1 MAYINYMAIDAR
13 CIVKEAQLMG
23 SALDRLARNTDLRYD
38 ELCNR
43 TAVKQIKDA
52 LGAKKIK
59 DKGARQGAKHLITV
73 LEAIYPALVSG
84 ESVSGR
90 TELAEP
96 NDVEVPKGQIE
107 EAKGI
112 VEAIEAFVAAAAAVA
127 PAEEAENV

>member
-73 LEAIYPALVSG
+73 LEAIYPASTMKIDEPQPVYEKLEVLN
-84 ESVSGR
+84 EASVANAL
-90 TELAEP
+90 EDKAE
-96 NDVEVPKGQIE
+96 
-107 EAKGI
+107 
-112 VEAIEAFVAAAAAVA
+112 AVIGG
-127 PAEEAENV
+127 ENV

>member
-73 LEAIYPALVSG
+73 LTSIYPDISSG
-84 ESVSGR
+84 ESISGR
-90 TELAEP
+90 TEIAEP
-96 NDVEVPKGQIE
+96 NIVEVPKGQVD
-107 EAKGI
+107 EAKVI
-112 VEAIEAFVAAAAAVA
+112 LVAMNDQTDKVEG
-127 PAEEAENV
+127 PNV

>member
-52 LGAKKIK
+52 LGAKKVK

-73 LEAIYPALVSG
+73 LEAIYPPLVSGESVMSG

-90 TELAEP
+90 TELADP
-96 NDVEVPKGQIE
+96 NIVEVSKGQAD
-107 EAKGI
+107 EAK
-112 VEAIEAFVAAAAAVA
+112 AILVSMNDQLDK
-127 PAEEAENV
+127 AEGPNV